1 MPEIA
6 FSNNG
11 YLYPGFDFGANKIS
25 INKGQ
30 NNLWLCCHE
39 SIHAVLYMY
48 YGLSRCWHGEEF
60 VFLMAETM
68 SKLEKRP
75 KTELIELAN
84 NMGIEYTKPD
94 FLKRI
99 YRRRRPARDNTYIQI
114 RTQQLIINEYIKI
127 AAMTIGHGGDFSLIG
142 SGSWIRT
149 NGLRVMSPTSFH
161 CSIPRRISFL

>member
-1 MPEIA
+1 VIELRDSQRSRVYRWERKNFLKSRVLTEAQCESTIKKVCKLYKMPKELIPEIA

-48 YGLSRCWHGEEF
+48 YGLSRCWHGGEF
-60 VFLMAETM
+60 VFLMLTTM

-75 KTELIELAN
+75 KTDLMESAN
-84 NMGIEYTKPD
+84 EMGIKYAEPD
-94 FLKRI
+94 FLNRI
-99 YRRRRPARDNTYIQI
+99 YKKGRYARNNTDVRI
-114 RTQQLIINEYIKI
+114 
-127 AAMTIGHGGDFSLIG
+127 H
-142 SGSWIRT
+142 
-149 NGLRVMSPTSFH
+149 RVG
-161 CSIPRRISFL
+161 R

>member
-1 MPEIA
+1 MIELRDFQRSKVYRWERKNFSKSRVLAEAQCERTIKKICALYKMPEELIPEIA

-75 KTELIELAN
+75 RTELIESAN
-84 NMGIEYTKPD
+84 KMGIKYKEPD
-94 FLKRI
+94 FLNRI
-99 YRRRRPARDNTYIQI
+99 YRKRRPAKDNTYVQI
-114 RTQQLIINEYIKI
+114 RT
-127 AAMTIGHGGDFSLIG
+127 
-142 SGSWIRT
+142 R
-149 NGLRVMSPTSFH
+149 
-161 CSIPRRISFL
+161 

>member
-1 MPEIA
+1 MIELRDYQRSKVYRWESKNFSKSRVLTEAQCESTIKKICALYKMPEELIPEIA

-48 YGLSRCWHGEEF
+48 YGLSQCWHGEEF

-75 KTELIELAN
+75 RTELMESAN
-84 NMGIEYTKPD
+84 KVGIKYTEPD
-94 FLKRI
+94 FLNRI
-99 YRRRRPARDNTYIQI
+99 YKKGGYARNNTDVRIH
-114 RTQQLIINEYIKI
+114 RV
-127 AAMTIGHGGDFSLIG
+127 GH
-142 SGSWIRT
+142 
-149 NGLRVMSPTSFH
+149 
-161 CSIPRRISFL
+161 

>member
-1 MPEIA
+1 MIELRDFQRSKVYRWERKNFSRSRVLTEAQCERTIKKICKLYEMPKQLTPEIV

-48 YGLSRCWHGEEF
+48 YGLSQCWHGGEF

-68 SKLEKRP
+68 SNLEKRP
-75 KTELIELAN
+75 KTELIESAN
-84 NMGIEYTKPD
+84 KMGIRYAEPD
-94 FLKRI
+94 FLNRI
-99 YRRRRPARDNTYIQI
+99 YRKHRPAKDNTYIQI
-114 RTQQLIINEYIKI
+114 HT
-127 AAMTIGHGGDFSLIG
+127 
-142 SGSWIRT
+142 
-149 NGLRVMSPTSFH
+149 
-161 CSIPRRISFL
+161 

>member
-1 MPEIA
+1 MIELRDYQRSKDYRWEKKNFSKSKVLTEEQCIRTIEKICALYKMPKELVPEIA

-48 YGLSRCWHGEEF
+48 YGLSRSWHGEEF

-68 SKLEKRP
+68 AKLEKRP
-75 KTELIELAN
+75 RTELIEAADKL
-84 NMGIEYTKPD
+84 GIKYMEPD
-94 FLKRI
+94 FLDRI
-99 YRRRRPARDNTYIQI
+99 YGKRRPTKDNIYI
-114 RTQQLIINEYIKI
+114 R
-127 AAMTIGHGGDFSLIG
+127 MHS
-142 SGSWIRT
+142 R
-149 NGLRVMSPTSFH
+149 
-161 CSIPRRISFL
+161 

>member
-1 MPEIA
+1 MIELRDSQRSKVYRWERKNFSKSKALTEAQCERAINKICALYKMPEGLIPEIA

-48 YGLSRCWHGEEF
+48 YGLSRCWHGGEF
-60 VFLMAETM
+60 VYLMMMTM

-75 KTELIELAN
+75 KTDLTESAN
-84 NMGIEYTKPD
+84 KMGIKYMKPD
-94 FLKRI
+94 FLNRI
-99 YRRRRPARDNTYIQI
+99 HRKRRPAKDNTYIRI
-114 RTQQLIINEYIKI
+114 RT
-127 AAMTIGHGGDFSLIG
+127 
-142 SGSWIRT
+142 
-149 NGLRVMSPTSFH
+149 
-161 CSIPRRISFL
+161 

>member
-1 MPEIA
+1 MIELRDYQRSKVYRWEKKNFSKSKVLTEEQCIRTIEKICALYKMPKELVPEIA

-30 NNLWLCCHE
+30 NNRWLSCHE
-39 SIHAVLYMY
+39 AIHAVLYMY

-75 KTELIELAN
+75 LTDLIESADE
-84 NMGIEYTKPD
+84 MGIKYTKPD
-94 FLKRI
+94 FLNRI
-99 YRRRRPARDNTYIQI
+99 YRKRRPAKDNTYIQI
-114 RTQQLIINEYIKI
+114 HT
-127 AAMTIGHGGDFSLIG
+127 
-142 SGSWIRT
+142 
-149 NGLRVMSPTSFH
+149 
-161 CSIPRRISFL
+161 